1 MAIDYF
7 NYLGTDDITPAQKKE
22 KFYKLGCEVTVGSSN
37 EQSYI
42 LLSGLDENF
51 EKSVELFETLLA
63 QVTPDEEAL
72 TNLKMDVMKK
82 RADAKLNKQ
91 TILYRG
97 MSNYAKYGPKNPF
110 TNRLS
115 DDEIVNTTS
124 DELITKIK
132 DLTSYEHEFFT
143 MALGLL
149 KMLPP
154 LLSRCTPS
162 KTS

>member
-1 MAIDYF
+1 MLGQKSSSVAPTNKAIYCSV
-7 NYLGTDDITPAQKKE
+7 A
-22 KFYKLGCEVTVGSSN
+22 
-37 EQSYI
+37 
-42 LLSGLDENF
+42 LDENF

-97 MSNYAKYGPKNPF
+97 MSNYAKYGPNPF

-132 DLTSYEHEFFT
+132 DLTSYEYVFFN

-154 LLSRCTPS
+154 LLSRCTSS